1 MTETPLD
8 PQVSR
13 PLRIPWKAAAMARL
27 RLINRFSSAA
37 VLGEAPVAVNMTSYG
52 HRLPTV
58 WLAIESIAQGRVK
71 PQRMIL
77 WVDDE
82 AFDVKNY
89 PQLLRLQHRGLE
101 ILRCEDLGP
110 YKKFYPYIRMT
121 EAKENPPVIAD
132 DDIMYPAGWLGRL
145 YGAHQQYPE
154 EMVALRCHQWTLAD
168 GGNTVAP
175 YSAWSAP
182 HGFNASFSNFMTG
195 AGGAVLPRALQE
207 RILRDGKDFMKT
219 CPRADDIWINVEALR
234 AGVRTRFVSSKG
246 LTYISIPGLQQK
258 SSLHSTNVAENGN
271 DAQIRATLT
280 SEDIRILA
288 GEAPVID

>member
-13 PLRIPWKAAAMARL
+13 LLRIPWKAAAMARL
-27 RLINRFSSAA
+27 RLFNRFSSSS
-37 VLGEAPVAVNMTSYG
+37 VLGEAPVAVNITSYG
-52 HRLPTV
+52 HRLSTV
-58 WLAIESIAQGRVK
+58 WLAIESIAQGRLK
-71 PQRMIL
+71 PQCMIL

-82 AFDVKNY
+82 SFDVKNY
-89 PQLLRLQHRGLE
+89 PQLLRLQRRGLE

-110 YKKFYPYIRMT
+110 YKKFYPYIQMT
-121 EAKENPPVIAD
+121 EAKGMPPVIAD
-132 DDIMYPAGWLGRL
+132 DDIMYPSGWLGRL
-145 YGAHQQYPE
+145 YEAHHRNPE
-154 EMVALRCHQWTLAD
+154 EMVALRCHQWTLAN
-168 GGNTVAP
+168 GGATVAP
-175 YSAWSAP
+175 YTTWSAP
-182 HGFNASFSNFMTG
+182 AADSVSFSNFMTG
-195 AGGAVLPRALQE
+195 AGGAVFPLALQE
-207 RILRDGKDFMKT
+207 RILHDGTEFTNT
-219 CPRADDIWINVEALR
+219 CPRADDIWINIEAIR
-234 AGVRTRFVSSKG
+234 AGVRTRFVSPEG